1 MKKFIMILLPV
12 VIVLFVC
19 AKAEK
24 ASIFGDNSSPAS
36 DFRVKDLRGREISL
50 SDYNGKVVFLN
61 FWATWCG
68 PCREE
73 IPGFIELYNEYKDK
87 GMEIIG
93 ISLDDRVGPK
103 SVLKFVEKY
112 KINYPVIMGTDK
124 IREDYEPGPY
134 IPVTIIVD
142 QEGKIRHR
150 HIGYMNKET
159 LKSYFLKL
167 TEEK

>member
-1 MKKFIMILLPV
+1 MKRFILALLPM

-19 AKAEK
+19 ANAEK
-24 ASIFGDNSSPAS
+24 ASIFGDNPTPAP
-36 DFRVKDLRGREISL
+36 DFTLKDLKGQEISL
-50 SDYNGKVVFLN
+50 SNYSGKVVFLN

-68 PCREE
+68 PCKAE
-73 IPGFIELYNEYKDK
+73 IPDLVEAYKQYKDK
-87 GMEIIG
+87 GMQIIG
-93 ISLDDRVGPK
+93 ISVDRISPK
-103 SVLKFVEKY
+103 AVLRFAERY
-112 KINYPVIMGTDK
+112 KINYPVVMNTDK
-124 IREDYEPGPY
+124 IQKDYEPGPY
-134 IPVTIIVD
+134 IPTTIIVD

>member
-1 MKKFIMILLPV
+1 MILLPL
-12 VIVLFVC
+12 VIVLIVC

-24 ASIFGDNSSPAS
+24 SSIFGDNSSPAP
-36 DFRVKDLRGREISL
+36 DFTVKDLKGREISL
-50 SDYNGKVVFLN
+50 SDYSGKVVFLN

-68 PCREE
+68 PCKAE
-73 IPGFIELYNEYKDK
+73 IPDFIEAYKQYKDK

-93 ISLDDRVGPK
+93 ISVDTISQK

-124 IREDYEPGPY
+124 IQRDYEPGPY
-134 IPVTIIVD
+134 VPTTIIVD
-142 QEGKIRHR
+142 REGKIRHR
-150 HIGYMNKET
+150 HIGYMGKET

-167 TEEK
+167 TEEQ

>member
-1 MKKFIMILLPV
+1 MKRFILVLLPL

-19 AKAEK
+19 AEAEK
-24 ASIFGDNSSPAS
+24 TSIFGNNSSQAP
-36 DFRVKDLRGREISL
+36 DFTVKDLKGREISL
-50 SDYNGKVVFLN
+50 SNYSGKVVFLN

-68 PCREE
+68 PCKAE
-73 IPGFIELYNEYKDK
+73 IPDLIQAYKQYKDK

-93 ISLDDRVGPK
+93 ISVDRISPK
-103 SVLKFVEKY
+103 SVLKFAEKY
-112 KINYPVIMGTDK
+112 KINYPIIMGTEK
-124 IREDYEPGPY
+124 ILNDYDPGPY
-134 IPVTIIVD
+134 IPTTIIVD